1 MFSKIFDNAA
11 KNTNDAFNDWL
22 CGFDFDLMA
31 ESYGAIAMTAAP
43 YNRVESF
50 ISAQYKELCQM
61 IADYDVE
68 KVEFVIDY
76 SSAPFGRARAT
87 CFLSI
92 FECGIDNH
100 LFAEFSITRPEFS
113 TSCHSDLMQV
123 CYRFCEIVGV
133 GCRLNSAKSGARYYL
148 NCFPKNGGFELNLSK
163 IN

>member
-1 MFSKIFDNAA
+1 MISKIFDNAI
-11 KNTNDAFNDWL
+11 KNTGDAFNDWL

-31 ESYGAIAMTAAP
+31 ETCGAIAMTAAL

-61 IADYDVE
+61 IADYDV
-68 KVEFVIDY
+68 KAVEFVIDY

-92 FECGIDNH
+92 PECGINNH

-113 TSCHSDLMQV
+113 TACHSDLMQV

-133 GCRLNSAKSGARYYL
+133 GCRLNSAKSGTRYFL
-148 NCFPKNGGFELNLSK
+148 NCFPTAGGFELKLSK